1 MKFQIEF
8 SSRAVK
14 DLKKFSLNNQK
25 LIIEEALNLET
36 APFQFKTKIKRI
48 KSIKFPCC
56 RLRIDIKN
64 DSFRMFYGIE
74 NNVVYVLRIISK
86 KDADKILKHFKKLE
100 FPPKE

>member
-48 KSIKFPCC
+48 KGIKFPCT
-56 RLRIDIKN
+56 
-64 DSFRMFYGIE
+64 
-74 NNVVYVLRIISK
+74 
-86 KDADKILKHFKKLE
+86 
-100 FPPKE
+100 